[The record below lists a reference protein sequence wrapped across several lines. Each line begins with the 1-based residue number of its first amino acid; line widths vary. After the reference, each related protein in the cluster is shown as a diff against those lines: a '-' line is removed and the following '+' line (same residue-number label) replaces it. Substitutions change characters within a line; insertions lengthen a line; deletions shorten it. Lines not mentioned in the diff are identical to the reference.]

1 MNDSI
6 FGYMFVDNKLVPH
19 PIESEIVKYSF
30 KRVVA
35 YTETPPEVLVREVL
49 ACAAENNETL
59 TYEEAKQRVT
69 LSAIEEY
76 VTKEI
81 YAVPEWRDHLESKCK
96 LPNNRLVGALMQAQ
110 SYVGK
115 IEPLIDAQTWEKV
128 QAAIK
133 AE

>member
-6 FGYMFVDNKLVPH
+6 FGYTLVDNKLVPH
-19 PIESEIVKYSF
+19 PIESDIVKYSF
-30 KRVVA
+30 ERVVA
-35 YTETPPEVLVREVL
+35 YTENPPEVLVQEVL
-49 ACAAENNETL
+49 ACAAESNEVL

-76 VTKEI
+76 VIKEI
-81 YAVPEWRDHLESKCK
+81 YAVPKWRDHLEGKRK
-96 LPNNRLVGALMQAQ
+96 LPNNRLVGTLKQAQ

-115 IEPLIDAQTWEKV
+115 IEPLVDAQTWEKV
-128 QAAIK
+128 QAVIK